1 MSTRAR
7 REQNKKVGFKEK
19 KFGRLLFCKD
29 LTDDDERI
37 LNYLNEE
44 RQSLN
49 FFYGIGGAAFAGFG
63 FNYMFFRMNSFGFQI
78 GIFGA
83 TAILCH
89 LLVRRQV
96 NTRFEARVEPYFEK
110 YQIK

>member
-29 LTDDDERI
+29 LAEEDEKF

-63 FNYMFFRMNSFGFQI
+63 FNYAFFRMNSFGFQI
-78 GIFGA
+78 GVFVA
-83 TAILCH
+83 TSALCH

-96 NTRFEARVEPYFEK
+96 NQRFELRVEPYFEK